1 MSAIVWLASYPKSGN
16 TWVRILL
23 ANYLSGDDQP
33 VDINELG
40 EVTMMAST
48 RRVFD
53 RWCAVEA
60 SALDQDVVDRL
71 RPDVYRCLTGDSA
84 EDLFIKVHD
93 AWSTDDRGQAMFP
106 ADVTRALVYVVRNP
120 LDVAVSAAHHWS
132 LDAEQA
138 VDRICDTGYCIG
150 PSGFRLSEQLRQFV
164 GCWSGHARSWL
175 DQSGL
180 RAHVV
185 RYEDLRRDPAR
196 ALAGIVGACGLEFDP
211 ERVRVATEFS
221 DFEELQRQER
231 VDGFRERPLS
241 ARGSFFRR
249 GEVGAWRDELPAALA
264 DRVMQTHREMMA
276 RFGYLEEA
284 GEHR

>member
-23 ANYLSGDDQP
+23 ANYLSGEDQP

-40 EVTMMAST
+40 KVSMMASA

-53 RWCAVEA
+53 EWCGVEA
-60 SALDQDVVDRL
+60 SALDQDVIDRL
-71 RPDVYRCLTGDSA
+71 RAEVYRRLAADSPR
-84 EDLFIKVHD
+84 DLFIKVHD
-93 AWSTDDRGQAMFP
+93 AWSADDHGQAMFP
-106 ADVTRALVYVVRNP
+106 PDVTKAVVYVVRNP
-120 LDVAVSAAHHWS
+120 LDVAVSAAHHWH

-138 VDRICDTGYCIG
+138 VGRVCDAAYC
-150 PSGFRLSEQLRQFV
+150 SARTNSRLPDQLRQFV

-185 RYEDLRRDPAR
+185 RYEDLRRNPEQ
-196 ALAGIVGACGLEFDP
+196 ALTGIVGACGLTCDP
-211 ERVRVATEFS
+211 ERVRVATAFS
-221 DFEELQRQER
+221 DFGELQRQER
-231 VDGFRERPLS
+231 AHGFRERPRT
-241 ARGSFFRR
+241 ARGAFFRR
-249 GEVGAWRDELPAALA
+249 GEVGAWRDELPAPLA
-264 DRVMQTHREMMA
+264 DRLVETHREMMT

-284 GEHR
+284 V